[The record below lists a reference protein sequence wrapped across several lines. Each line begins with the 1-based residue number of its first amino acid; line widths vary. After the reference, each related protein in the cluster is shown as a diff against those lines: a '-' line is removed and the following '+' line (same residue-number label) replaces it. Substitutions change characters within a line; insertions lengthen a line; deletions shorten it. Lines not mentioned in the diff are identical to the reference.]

1 MKLYQD
7 DGYLNIK
14 DIIDGPAV
22 YSFVV
27 GGRGVGKTFGSLKEI
42 IDRGLKFIFMRRTQ
56 VQVDMI
62 KDDNLNPFNALTAV
76 LGDNYRFVM
85 KKVNKNITAV
95 YRAEFDPEKHIYIAS
110 GNILGYIMALSTVSN
125 IRGFDASDVS
135 ILIYDEFIGEKHERP
150 IRDEGAAFLN
160 ALETI
165 ARNRELQGRDPLK
178 VLCLSNSNDLA
189 NPIFIQLKIVKDVEN
204 MVRKGQEYRYM
215 PERHLAIYI
224 LQITPI
230 GAAKAQTTLY
240 KLAGD
245 SEFTQMA
252 LSNDFSNEEMA
263 EIKPQNIR
271 EYKPVVQ
278 VGEICIYRHKSKYLY
293 YVTSFRSGSPEVYD
307 SSAMDLKRFSRNM
320 YHIWLAYLNRHVI
333 FESYM
338 DQVLLEKYFS
348 FR

>member
-1 MKLYQD
+1 MKLYSD
-7 DGYLNIK
+7 SGYLNVPA
-14 DIIDGPAV
+14 IIDGPAI
-22 YSFVV
+22 YSFIV
-27 GGRGVGKTFGSLKEI
+27 GGRGIGKTFGSLKEV
-42 IDRGLKFIFMRRTQ
+42 IDRNLKFIFMRRTQ

-62 KDDNLNPFNALTAV
+62 KDDNLNPFNALTAA
-76 LGDNYRFVM
+76 LGNDYQFIM

-95 YRAEFDPEKHIYIAS
+95 YRGEFDPEKQIYIAS

-125 IRGFDASDVS
+125 IRGFDASDVD

-165 ARNRELQGRDPLK
+165 ARNRELQGRKPLK

-204 MVRKGQEYRYM
+204 MVKKGQEYRYM
-215 PERHLAIYI
+215 PERHLALYV

-252 LSNDFSNEEMA
+252 LANDFSNEEMA
-263 EIKPQNIR
+263 DIKPQNIK
-271 EYKPVVQ
+271 EFKPVVQ

-293 YVTSFRSGSPEVYD
+293 YVTSFKTGTPEVYD

-320 YHIWLAYLNRHVI
+320 YRIWLAYLNRHVV
-333 FESYM
+333 FESYL

>member
-1 MKLYQD
+1 MKLYSD
-7 DGYLNIK
+7 NGYLNVPA
-14 DIIDGPAV
+14 IIDGPAI
-22 YSFVV
+22 YSFIV
-27 GGRGVGKTFGSLKEI
+27 GGRGIGKTFGSLKEV
-42 IDRGLKFIFMRRTQ
+42 IDRNLKFIFMRRTQ

-62 KDDNLNPFNALTAV
+62 KDDNLNPFNALTAA
-76 LGDNYRFVM
+76 LGNDYQFIM

-95 YRAEFDPEKHIYIAS
+95 YRGEFDPEKQIYIAS

-125 IRGFDASDVS
+125 IRGFDASDVD

-165 ARNRELQGRDPLK
+165 ARNRELQGRKPLK

-204 MVRKGQEYRYM
+204 MVRKGQEYRYI
-215 PERHLAIYI
+215 PERHLALYV

-230 GAAKAQTTLY
+230 GAAKALTTLY

-252 LSNDFSNEEMA
+252 LANDFSNEEMA
-263 EIKPQNIR
+263 DIKPQNIK
-271 EYKPVVQ
+271 EFKPVVQ

-293 YVTSFRSGSPEVYD
+293 YVTSFKSGTPEVYD

-320 YHIWLAYLNRHVI
+320 YRIWLAYLNRHVV
-333 FESYM
+333 FESYL

>member
-1 MKLYQD
+1 
-7 DGYLNIK
+7 
-14 DIIDGPAV
+14 
-22 YSFVV
+22 
-27 GGRGVGKTFGSLKEI
+27 
-42 IDRGLKFIFMRRTQ
+42 
-56 VQVDMI
+56 MI
-62 KDDNLNPFNALTAV
+62 KDDNLNPFNALTAT
-76 LGDNYRFVM
+76 LGNDYQFIM
-85 KKVNKNITAV
+85 KKVNKNVTAV
-95 YRAEFDPEKHIYIAS
+95 YRGEFDSEQQIYVAS
-110 GNILGYIMALSTVSN
+110 GEIIGFIMALSTVAN
-125 IRGFDASDVS
+125 LRGWSSDADLLV
-135 ILIYDEFIGEKHERP
+135 YDEFIGERHERP

-165 ARNRELQGRDPLK
+165 ARNREVQGRKPMK
-178 VLCLSNSNDLA
+178 VVCLSNSNDLA

-204 MVRKGQEYRYM
+204 MVRKSQEYRYM
-215 PERHLAIYI
+215 PERHLALYV

-252 LSNDFSNEEMA
+252 LANDFSNEEMA

-271 EYKPVVQ
+271 EYKPIVQ

-293 YVTSFRSGSPEVYD
+293 YVTSFKSGTPEVYD

>member
-1 MKLYQD
+1 
-7 DGYLNIK
+7 
-14 DIIDGPAV
+14 
-22 YSFVV
+22 
-27 GGRGVGKTFGSLKEI
+27 
-42 IDRGLKFIFMRRTQ
+42 MRRTQ

-62 KDDNLNPFNALTAV
+62 KDDNLNPFNALTAT
-76 LGDNYRFVM
+76 LGNDYQFIM
-85 KKVNKNITAV
+85 KKVNKNVTAV
-95 YRAEFDPEKHIYIAS
+95 YRGEFDSEQQIYVAS
-110 GNILGYIMALSTVSN
+110 GEIIGFIMALSTVAN
-125 IRGFDASDVS
+125 LRGWSSDADLLV
-135 ILIYDEFIGEKHERP
+135 YDEFIGERHERP

-165 ARNRELQGRDPLK
+165 ARNREVQGRKPMK
-178 VLCLSNSNDLA
+178 VVCLSNSNDLA

-204 MVRKGQEYRYM
+204 MVRKSQEYRYM
-215 PERHLAIYI
+215 PERHLALYV

-252 LSNDFSNEEMA
+252 LANDFSNEEMA

-271 EYKPVVQ
+271 EYKPIVQ

-293 YVTSFRSGSPEVYD
+293 YVTSFKSGTPEVYD

>member
-1 MKLYQD
+1 MKLYSD
-7 DGYLNIK
+7 NGYLNVPA
-14 DIIDGPAV
+14 IIDGPAI
-22 YSFVV
+22 YSFIV
-27 GGRGVGKTFGSLKEI
+27 GGRGIGKTFGSLKEV
-42 IDRGLKFIFMRRTQ
+42 IDRNLKFIFMRRTQ
-56 VQVDMI
+56 EQVNMI
-62 KDDNLNPFNALTAV
+62 KKPELNPFIPLRT
-76 LGDNYRFVM
+76 LGSEYEVIIKNI
-85 KKVNKNITAV
+85 NKNVAAV
-95 YRAEFDPEKHIYIAS
+95 YRTQYDPEQQIYIAS
-110 GNILGYIMALSTVSN
+110 GNIIGYIMALSTVSN
-125 IRGFDASDVS
+125 IRGFDASDVD

-165 ARNRELQGRDPLK
+165 ARNRELQGRKPLK

-215 PERHLAIYI
+215 PERHLALYV

-252 LSNDFSNEEMA
+252 LANDFSNEEMA
-263 EIKPQNIR
+263 EIKPQNIK
-271 EYKPVVQ
+271 EFKPVVM
-278 VGEICIYRHKSKYLY
+278 VGEICIYRHKSKHLY
-293 YVTSFRSGSPEVYD
+293 YVTSFKSGTPEVYD

-320 YHIWLAYLNRHVI
+320 YHIWLAYLNRHVV
-333 FESYM
+333 FESYL
-338 DQVLLEKYFS
+338 DQVLLEKYFNI
-348 FR
+348 R

>member
-1 MKLYQD
+1 
-7 DGYLNIK
+7 
-14 DIIDGPAV
+14 
-22 YSFVV
+22 
-27 GGRGVGKTFGSLKEI
+27 
-42 IDRGLKFIFMRRTQ
+42 MRRTQ

-62 KDDNLNPFNALTAV
+62 KDDSLNPFNALTAT
-76 LGDNYRFVM
+76 LGNDYQFIM
-85 KKVNKNITAV
+85 KKVNKNVTAV
-95 YRAEFDPEKHIYIAS
+95 YRGEFDSEQQIYVAS
-110 GNILGYIMALSTVSN
+110 GKIIGFIMALSTVAN
-125 IRGFDASDVS
+125 LRGWSSDADLLV
-135 ILIYDEFIGEKHERP
+135 YDEFIGERHERK
-150 IRDEGAAFLN
+150 IVDEGAAFLN
-160 ALETI
+160 AIETL
-165 ARNRELQGRDPLK
+165 ARNREVQGRKPLK

-204 MVRKGQEYRYM
+204 MVRKSQEYRYI
-215 PERHLAIYI
+215 PERHLALYV

-252 LSNDFSNEEMA
+252 LANDFSNEEMA

-293 YVTSFRSGSPEVYD
+293 YVTSFRSGTPEVYD

-333 FESYM
+333 FESYL

>member
-1 MKLYQD
+1 MKIYD
-7 DGYLNIK
+7 DNGYLNIPQIMK
-14 DIIDGPAV
+14 GPAV
-22 YSFVV
+22 YNFIV
-27 GGRGVGKTFGSLKEI
+27 GGRGIGKTFGALKYAVDNKI
-42 IDRGLKFIFMRRTQ
+42 KFIFMRRTQ

-76 LGDNYRFVM
+76 LGHDYEFMM
-85 KKVNKNITAV
+85 KKINKNITAV
-95 YRAEFDPEKHIYIAS
+95 YHAQWDPEKQMNVDC
-110 GNILGYIMALSTVSN
+110 GPILGYIMALSTVSN

-135 ILIYDEFIGEKHERP
+135 MLIYDEFIGEKHERP

-165 ARNRELQGRDPLK
+165 ARNRELQGLEPLK

-189 NPIFIQLKIVKDVEN
+189 NPIFIQLKIVKDVER
-204 MVRKGQEYRYM
+204 MVRNGQEYRYM
-215 PERHLAIYI
+215 PDRHLALYV

-263 EIKPQNIR
+263 EIRPQNIR
-271 EYKPVVQ
+271 DYKPVVQ
-278 VGEICIYRHKSKYLY
+278 VGEICIYRHKSKHLY
-293 YVTSFRSGSPEVYD
+293 YVTSFRSGSPEIYD

-338 DQVLLEKYFS
+338 DQVLLENYFR

>member
-1 MKLYQD
+1 MKLYSD
-7 DGYLNIK
+7 NGYLNVPA
-14 DIIDGPAV
+14 IIDGPAI
-22 YSFVV
+22 YSFIV
-27 GGRGVGKTFGSLKEI
+27 GGRGIGKTFGSLKEV
-42 IDRGLKFIFMRRTQ
+42 IDRNLKFIFMRRTQ
-56 VQVDMI
+56 EQVNMI
-62 KDDNLNPFNALTAV
+62 KKPELNPFIPLRS
-76 LGDNYRFVM
+76 LGSEYEVIIKNI
-85 KKVNKNITAV
+85 NKNVAAV
-95 YRAEFDPEKHIYIAS
+95 YRTQYDPEQQIYIAS
-110 GNILGYIMALSTVSN
+110 GNIIGYIMALSTVSN
-125 IRGFDASDVS
+125 IRGFDASDVD

-165 ARNRELQGRDPLK
+165 ARNRELQGRKPLK

-215 PERHLAIYI
+215 PERYLALYV
-224 LQITPI
+224 LHITPI

-263 EIKPQNIR
+263 EIKPQNIK
-271 EYKPVVQ
+271 EFKPVVQ
-278 VGEICIYRHKSKYLY
+278 VGEICIYRHKSKHLY
-293 YVTSFRSGSPEVYD
+293 YVTSFKSGTPEVYD

-320 YHIWLAYLNRHVI
+320 YHIWLAYLNRHVV
-333 FESYM
+333 FESYL

>member
-1 MKLYQD
+1 MKLYSD
-7 DGYLNIK
+7 NGYLNVPA
-14 DIIDGPAV
+14 IIDGPAI
-22 YSFVV
+22 YSFIV
-27 GGRGVGKTFGSLKEI
+27 GGRGIGKTFGSLKEV
-42 IDRGLKFIFMRRTQ
+42 IDRNLKFIFMRRTQ
-56 VQVDMI
+56 IQVDMI
-62 KDDNLNPFNALTAV
+62 KDDNLNPFNALTAT
-76 LGDNYRFVM
+76 LGNDYQFIM

-95 YRAEFDPEKHIYIAS
+95 YRGEFDPEKQIYIAS

-125 IRGFDASDVS
+125 IRGFDASDVD

-165 ARNRELQGRDPLK
+165 ARNRELQGRKPLK

-204 MVRKGQEYRYM
+204 MVRKGQEYRYI
-215 PERHLAIYI
+215 PERHLALYV
-224 LQITPI
+224 LQMTPI

-252 LSNDFSNEEMA
+252 LANDFSSEEMA
-263 EIKPQNIR
+263 DIKPQNIK
-271 EYKPVVQ
+271 EFKPVVQ

-293 YVTSFRSGSPEVYD
+293 YVTSFKTGTPEVYD

-320 YHIWLAYLNRHVI
+320 YRIWLAYLNRHVV
-333 FESYM
+333 FESYL